1 MKLYFNRKLIEM
13 EWKPLMESDMWYSM
27 EPAIFK
33 IKSIHRTDYHS
44 LLKTKKV
51 HPDHHRFNIDVYKF
65 KDSDNTE
72 LGLFDLEIIMHSNRV
87 IKRRKGGYL
96 DIILSVSISEQSEK
110 DKSEL
115 RDMLLETLIYS

>member
-13 EWKPLMESDMWYSM
+13 EWKSLMESDMVFYGTCY
-27 EPAIFK
+27 FK

-44 LLKTKKV
+44 LLKLRRYI
-51 HPDHHRFNIDVYKF
+51 PIIIGFIDVF
-65 KDSDNTE
+65 KVKGVDNKE
-72 LGLFDLEIIMHSNRV
+72 LGLFDVEIIMHSNRLSKK
-87 IKRRKGGYL
+87 KRWLFRHNSKCFYF
-96 DIILSVSISEQSEK
+96 EQSEK